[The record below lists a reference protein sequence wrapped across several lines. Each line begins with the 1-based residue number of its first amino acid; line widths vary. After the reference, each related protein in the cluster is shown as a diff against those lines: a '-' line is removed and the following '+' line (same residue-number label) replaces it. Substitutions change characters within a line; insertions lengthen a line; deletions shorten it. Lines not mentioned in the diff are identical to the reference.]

1 MVPQTSAAR
10 LGPARRGCPDGLQP
24 NGPRTPSE
32 GFHRSARGNENDS
45 RDEPVTTE
53 WPDERIDRIRVAALE
68 QELVKVTEELET
80 TTRKLEA
87 AQRQIGDLR
96 RLFEVL
102 KRSPPKWD
110 PEISEYPRD

>member
-1 MVPQTSAAR
+1 
-10 LGPARRGCPDGLQP
+10 
-24 NGPRTPSE
+24 
-32 GFHRSARGNENDS
+32 
-45 RDEPVTTE
+45 VTAE

-96 RLFEVL
+96 RLFEVW
-102 KRSPPKWD
+102 KKTGGPRD
-110 PEISEYPRD
+110 PGISEYWRD